1 MHIRVIT
8 DYIDSGEGSREIL
21 TPQSVIEIVLLIHD
35 SGDPRDETGVCGG
48 IGSMSVRYQFALYKG
63 SPIDRV
69 WPVVTF

>member
-1 MHIRVIT
+1 M
-8 DYIDSGEGSREIL
+8 
-21 TPQSVIEIVLLIHD
+21 IEIVLLIQD

-63 SPIDRV
+63 SSIDRV